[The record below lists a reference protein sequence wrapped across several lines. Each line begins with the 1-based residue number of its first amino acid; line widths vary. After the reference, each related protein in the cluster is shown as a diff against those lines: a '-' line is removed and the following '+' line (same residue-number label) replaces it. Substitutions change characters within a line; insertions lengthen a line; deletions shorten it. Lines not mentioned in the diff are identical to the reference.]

1 MNPGTE
7 AAAGRVL
14 IDMRVVLVGSPAERS
29 RLRER
34 LPEGIDVV
42 SEEVTLDSSRTGE
55 VDAFLV
61 VARAAAEDAPLVERL
76 TRRETQVLEL
86 LADGMSN
93 RAIAARLRISEE
105 TVKFHL
111 AAIFGKLGAS
121 NRTDAVRLAL
131 RRGLVSV

>member
-1 MNPGTE
+1 M
-7 AAAGRVL
+7 V
-14 IDMRVVLVGSPAERS
+14 MRVVLVGPPAERR

-34 LPEGIDVV
+34 LPEGLDVV
-42 SEEVTLDSSRTGE
+42 SEEATMSGARGGD

-61 VARAAAEDAPLVERL
+61 VVERSAEDGPLVERL
-76 TRRETQVLEL
+76 TRREAQVLEL

-131 RRGLVSV
+131 RRGLVSI